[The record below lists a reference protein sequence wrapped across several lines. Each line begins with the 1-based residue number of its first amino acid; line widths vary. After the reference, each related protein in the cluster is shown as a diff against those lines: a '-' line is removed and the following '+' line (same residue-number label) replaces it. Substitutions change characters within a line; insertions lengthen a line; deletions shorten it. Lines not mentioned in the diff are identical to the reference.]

1 MEWLIV
7 GLTAI
12 IAAVLLNNVVQ
23 RRRANKAEKRVMFLH
38 ERFDEL
44 RRMRGPH

>member
-12 IAAVLLNNVVQ
+12 IAAVLFNNVVQ
-23 RRRANKAEKRVMFLH
+23 RRWANKAEKRVKFLQ